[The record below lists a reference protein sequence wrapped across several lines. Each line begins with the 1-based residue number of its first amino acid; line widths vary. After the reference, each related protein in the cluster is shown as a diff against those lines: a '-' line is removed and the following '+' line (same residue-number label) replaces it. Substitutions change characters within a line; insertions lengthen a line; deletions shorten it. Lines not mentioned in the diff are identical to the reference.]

1 MRKGIALVN
10 ALLISLVVGVGLLLL
25 YGTLMKFFR
34 TAETSRVFSS
44 VREAAKSGVEYAI
57 SNLEQFSQQ
66 LQTSQTGSISTTL
79 PCRIEGRPNCII
91 NLQIIIAGNV
101 ATAGQEASGSM
112 YEPFGGSFSSTSFL
126 IRSEAI
132 SGDQRSL
139 VEALVQ
145 K

>member
-25 YGTLMKFFR
+25 YGILIRFFQ
-34 TAETSRVFSS
+34 TAETTRIFSS

-57 SNLEQFSQQ
+57 SNLDQFSQQ
-66 LQTSQTGSISTTL
+66 LQTSPAGEINTTL
-79 PCRIEGRPNCII
+79 PCRIEGRSNCII
-91 NLQIIIAGNV
+91 NLRIKIAGSV
-101 ATAGQEASGSM
+101 AIAGQEVSGAM
-112 YEPFGGSFSSTSFL
+112 YEPFGGSFASAVFL

-132 SGDQRSL
+132 SGDQRAL